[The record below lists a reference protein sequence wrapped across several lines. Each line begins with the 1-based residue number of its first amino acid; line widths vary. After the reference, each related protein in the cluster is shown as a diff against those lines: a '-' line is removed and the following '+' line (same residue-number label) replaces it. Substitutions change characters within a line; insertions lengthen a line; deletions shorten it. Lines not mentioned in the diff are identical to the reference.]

1 MSMTDISK
9 IVFKFTEE
17 PFAPVTNVSVTDVPV
32 TNVHQKR
39 CFCKK
44 KLALSDMACSKCDR
58 RFCGAHRQPELH
70 ECPHDFKKEGRDLLT
85 KQNPKIVATKID
97 SI

>member
-1 MSMTDISK
+1 MTDISK
-9 IVFKFTEE
+9 IVFTFTDASVT
-17 PFAPVTNVSVTDVPV
+17 PVASVTNVPS
-32 TNVHQKR
+32 QKR

-44 KLALSDMACSKCDR
+44 KLLLSDMACSKCNQ
-58 RFCGAHRQPELH
+58 RFCGAHSQPELH

-85 KQNPKIVATKID
+85 KQNPKVVAAKVD